1 MEILRNRPEGFMVWS
16 GDDALALPQLACG
29 MDGVIS
35 VAANGFPSL
44 FSKMVRYGL
53 SQDFQSAKKLNDR
66 LMPAYEL
73 MFQENNPAGIKA
85 ILSEMGLI
93 AEELRLPN
101 VPVSAALKNAI
112 QDYLALQS

>member
-1 MEILRNRPEGFMVWS
+1 
-16 GDDALALPQLACG
+16 
-29 MDGVIS
+29 
-35 VAANGFPSL
+35 
-44 FSKMVRYGL
+44 
-53 SQDFQSAKKLNDR
+53 
-66 LMPAYEL
+66 